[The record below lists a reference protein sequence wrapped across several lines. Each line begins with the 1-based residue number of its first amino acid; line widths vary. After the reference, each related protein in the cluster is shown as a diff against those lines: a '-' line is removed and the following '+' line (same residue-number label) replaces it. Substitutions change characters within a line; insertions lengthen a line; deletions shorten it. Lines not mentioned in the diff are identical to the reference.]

1 MILYRL
7 SIVLVPIFVF
17 EKLIISVGQKGNCV
31 RFISS
36 VVGPAISRNRPFL
49 NYLSEL
55 TSAERFRDSIILA
68 TAWLLESSAPIRP
81 AVPSFALTGIE
92 GWTKLIV

>member
-1 MILYRL
+1 MGFRYCDTPYIPVV
-7 SIVLVPIFVF
+7 VLF
-17 EKLIISVGQKGNCV
+17 K
-31 RFISS
+31 
-36 VVGPAISRNRPFL
+36 NRPFL